1 MQNFIGDF
9 LAVVIWEKYLWGE
22 KFWVELGRTPSETEL
37 EPFSGYSK
45 PNLERKV
52 VLRIEIL

>member
-9 LAVVIWEKYLWGE
+9 LAVVKRKQNLWGE
-22 KFWVELGRTPSETEL
+22 NFWVKLGRTPSETEL

>member
-1 MQNFIGDF
+1 M
-9 LAVVIWEKYLWGE
+9 K
-22 KFWVELGRTPSETEL
+22 LGRTPSETEL

-52 VLRIEIL
+52 VLSIEIIEEICRYKKEALKLVGKWRSLTCC